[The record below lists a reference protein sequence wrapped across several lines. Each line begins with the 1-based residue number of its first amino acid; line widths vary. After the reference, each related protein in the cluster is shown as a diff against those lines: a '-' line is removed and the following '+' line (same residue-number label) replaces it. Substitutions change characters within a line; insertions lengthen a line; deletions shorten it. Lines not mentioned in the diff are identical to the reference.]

1 MSVAAAGWRLPSNW
15 TYNLNSSSV
24 PSSVGSQNLGTI
36 VSQSLSR
43 WRSASGD
50 KVTFSEGPQTIVA
63 RQSYDG
69 KNIVAWG
76 RINGSALGI
85 TYVRYCTS
93 SSLAVDIDTILNKK
107 FPWKWSNSSSC
118 AYTDS
123 YDAENI
129 LMHELGH
136 SMGLDDEYVAANFQ
150 HATMYGYGS
159 KGEAK
164 KITLEEGDASGV
176 FSIYNP

>member
-1 MSVAAAGWRLPSNW
+1 MLKNTFFFLVALVVFLVSSNQVAALHNPHSPHAIPEKSGVYNDPDHPGMKVRVFVHGERPTQTSSSILACNLADPDSTTSVAAAGWRLPSNW

-85 TYVRYCTS
+85 TYKTV
-93 SSLAVDIDTILNKK
+93 LL
-107 FPWKWSNSSSC
+107 
-118 AYTDS
+118 
-123 YDAENI
+123 
-129 LMHELGH
+129 
-136 SMGLDDEYVAANFQ
+136 Q
-150 HATMYGYGS
+150 
-159 KGEAK
+159 
-164 KITLEEGDASGV
+164 
-176 FSIYNP
+176 